1 MLVVRLV
8 NRRRNR
14 LRPTAA
20 FTYPCC
26 RPATGLIRAY
36 SDGGPVIATNVTGGS
51 KPAKKQPKTDE
62 SIAEGPKT
70 TKKPRKP
77 RSDAGT
83 SREVK
88 SSGNPPKPRTPS
100 AKPRKKR
107 SDAGTALILP
117 SKCDKSTHR
126 PSLVGLSTNKVQQQ
140 PPWNLRHLK
149 SHRLPQQTSELPRH
163 QPTFPIFL
171 GPPVMFGSVASAFHS
186 SIIKPHN
193 PAEDSTTP
201 QYLRFITNKRWQ
213 ALRPRQRCR

>member
-1 MLVVRLV
+1 MLAVRLV

-14 LRPTAA
+14 LRPIAA
-20 FTYPCC
+20 TFTYPCC

-51 KPAKKQPKTDE
+51 KPARKQLKTDE
-62 SIAEGPKT
+62 SIAEVPKT

-107 SDAGTALILP
+107 SDAGILKGP
-117 SKCDKSTHR
+117 LKKAFEDVLHGARAAIPEGEAETDTGKGHKAVHYAS
-126 PSLVGLSTNKVQQQ
+126 
-140 PPWNLRHLK
+140 RHKEMVLT
-149 SHRLPQQTSELPRH
+149 L
-163 QPTFPIFL
+163 F
-171 GPPVMFGSVASAFHS
+171 A
-186 SIIKPHN
+186 
-193 PAEDSTTP
+193 
-201 QYLRFITNKRWQ
+201 
-213 ALRPRQRCR
+213 